1 MRCHL
6 RSVNGQRKW
15 TLGVKRLCAGASG
28 RSRDGMN
35 SALKRSARLRQT
47 MPSFRCRSPSIG
59 SRMCSSIAQ
68 RVTAVSSRRRPSP
81 IRALMPL
88 AAQPGMI
95 SLGSGS
101 PSPES
106 FPVTNISITLRDG
119 SSVTLGETA
128 TAAAMQ
134 YSPTTGMPPLTKW
147 ISQLQAAEHGWQVGA
162 GGRICVTTGSQNA
175 LHLALTMLLE
185 SGDTVLADEY
195 AYPGML
201 ETVRPMGVDVLGV
214 AGDGLGMDP
223 DSLEA
228 VLQQH
233 ASGAARRPRPRVLYT
248 IPTGHNPTGATLPN
262 PRRRRVYEL
271 CQQYDILI
279 LEDDAYWFL
288 SLDEPMSDVEP
299 LESFLS
305 MDARSGDGR
314 VLRFDS
320 LSKVLSAGLRVG
332 WVSGPSALIERIEL
346 HQQVAAL
353 HSSGLSQAVVAAVL
367 EAWGPA
373 GWHAHC
379 KGVRALYRARRG
391 SMHASAVRHLDG
403 LASWTR
409 PTHGMFFWLDLTPSG
424 CTDTNALVKTRA
436 VEAKVLLIPGSSFAA
451 AAAPLSTSPFVRA
464 AFSLASEE
472 EMDVGM
478 ERLAGL
484 LKSM

>member
-1 MRCHL
+1 
-6 RSVNGQRKW
+6 
-15 TLGVKRLCAGASG
+15 
-28 RSRDGMN
+28 
-35 SALKRSARLRQT
+35 
-47 MPSFRCRSPSIG
+47 
-59 SRMCSSIAQ
+59 
-68 RVTAVSSRRRPSP
+68 
-81 IRALMPL
+81 
-88 AAQPGMI
+88 MI

-147 ISQLQAAEHGWQVGA
+147 ISQLQAAEHGWHVGA
-162 GGRICVTTGSQNA
+162 GARICVTTGSQNA

-262 PRRRRVYEL
+262 PRRRRVYQL
-271 CQQYDILI
+271 CQQHDILI

-288 SLDEPMSDVEP
+288 SLDEPMADAEP

-314 VLRFDS
+314 VLRFDHREGNGILRTGLELCVYFVEIS
-320 LSKVLSAGLRVG
+320 RTNLAPFVIGLNRASGRMETFKLSRMTNLHLLTECYEPDPTFDPQAYLSDAWGVIGPGEGVTVTVRFDPDAAYRVLEGGFPQATLIRGDGFVDIEFCAGVDETGLPRELMPFLLSWGARAEVLSPPEVRGAWLAEMRD
-332 WVSGPSALIERIEL
+332 ALSRFD
-346 HQQVAAL
+346 HPVQAA
-353 HSSGLSQAVVAAVL
+353 
-367 EAWGPA
+367 
-373 GWHAHC
+373 
-379 KGVRALYRARRG
+379 
-391 SMHASAVRHLDG
+391 D
-403 LASWTR
+403 
-409 PTHGMFFWLDLTPSG
+409 
-424 CTDTNALVKTRA
+424 
-436 VEAKVLLIPGSSFAA
+436 
-451 AAAPLSTSPFVRA
+451 
-464 AFSLASEE
+464 
-472 EMDVGM
+472 
-478 ERLAGL
+478 
-484 LKSM
+484 

>member
-1 MRCHL
+1 MRSHRACGSPTL
-6 RSVNGQRKW
+6 TRFNGTSAPCEVSTCWRLVGVL
-15 TLGVKRLCAGASG
+15 TLCGCSELTKKEL
-28 RSRDGMN
+28 
-35 SALKRSARLRQT
+35 T
-47 MPSFRCRSPSIG
+47 
-59 SRMCSSIAQ
+59 RMCSIAQ

-101 PSPES
+101 PSPET

-134 YSPTTGMPPLTKW
+134 YSPTAGMPPLTKW
-147 ISQLQAAEHGWQVGA
+147 ISQLQASEHGWQ

-233 ASGAARRPRPRVLYT
+233 ASGAVRRPRPRVLYT

-271 CQQYDILI
+271 CQQHDILI
-279 LEDDAYWFL
+279 LEDDPYWFL
-288 SLDEPMSDVEP
+288 GLDEPMAGAEP

-320 LSKVLSAGLRVG
+320 LSKVLSAGLRCG

-379 KGVRALYRARRG
+379 KGVRALYRARRD
-391 SMHASAVRHLDG
+391 SMHASALLHLDG

-424 CTDTNALVKTRA
+424 CTDSHALVKKRA

-472 EMDVGM
+472 AMDVGM
-478 ERLAGL
+478 ERLARL
-484 LKSM
+484 LKSSA

>member
-1 MRCHL
+1 
-6 RSVNGQRKW
+6 
-15 TLGVKRLCAGASG
+15 
-28 RSRDGMN
+28 
-35 SALKRSARLRQT
+35 
-47 MPSFRCRSPSIG
+47 MPSFRWPPSSFQAATG
-59 SRMCSSIAQ
+59 RRMCSSIAQ

-233 ASGAARRPRPRVLYT
+233 ASGTARRPRPRVLYT

-391 SMHASAVRHLDG
+391 SLHASAIRHLDG